1 MALFNASDF
10 TGYWAAYAIPSGTE
24 DVIFSGSVDI
34 ILSTGIVQQVFDS
47 LSSALKCIH
56 YMEANNLYSL
66 SPNEDVTIINL
77 RSKLLILENT

>member
-34 ILSTGIVQQVFDS
+34 ILSTGIVQQVFDT
-47 LSSALKCIH
+47 LASALKCIH
-56 YMEANNLYSL
+56 YMEQIIYTLYHLMKMLLL
-66 SPNEDVTIINL
+66 SI
-77 RSKLLILENT
+77 